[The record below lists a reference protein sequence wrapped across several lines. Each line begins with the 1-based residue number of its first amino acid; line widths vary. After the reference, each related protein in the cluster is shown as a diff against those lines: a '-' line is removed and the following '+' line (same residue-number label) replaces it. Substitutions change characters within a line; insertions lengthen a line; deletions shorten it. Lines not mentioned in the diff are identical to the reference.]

1 MIDKKR
7 IESIHKEL
15 NDVLKAFAVK
25 NNLSMSPFNMSYS
38 PEGFKFAVQMG
49 DKSEIGDV
57 DPLVSKNTKRYGDWY
72 NLAVADIGKTFTY
85 NGEQVVFNGLKN
97 KNIALYT
104 RPLGQR
110 YKTNAMQFAVAAGR
124 KTAEQGQIFES
135 CM

>member
-1 MIDKKR
+1 
-7 IESIHKEL
+7 
-15 NDVLKAFAVK
+15 
-25 NNLSMSPFNMSYS
+25 
-38 PEGFKFAVQMG
+38 MG

-97 KNIALYT
+97 KTTALYT

-110 YKTNAMQFAVAAGR
+110 YKTKAMQFAVATGR